1 MRFTIHVLTIALL
14 SLLISVQSTTA
25 QTSSPTSARDVWRN
39 FANRV
44 DLGTELNVQ
53 LSDGHRV
60 RATLVGVEDDAVL
73 LQPKTR
79 IAVPVQAVRYDDI
92 VRMEPRKTG
101 HGTGKAVAIG
111 VATGVGTFFGIML
124 LLLAAVGD

>member
-1 MRFTIHVLTIALL
+1 MRFTIHAVMMALL
-14 SLLISVQSTTA
+14 TALIPAQSATA

-39 FANRV
+39 FAKRMEV
-44 DLGTELNVQ
+44 GTELIVE

-60 RATLVGVEDDAVL
+60 RATLVGVDDDAVL

-79 IAVPVQAVRYDDI
+79 IAVPVQTVRYDDI

-101 HGTGKAVAIG
+101 HSTGKAVAIG
-111 VATGVGTFFGIML
+111 VATGVGTFFGVML

>member
-1 MRFTIHVLTIALL
+1 MRFTIHVMTMALL
-14 SLLISVQSTTA
+14 TVLISVQSATA
-25 QTSSPTSARDVWRN
+25 QMPLPTNTRDVWRN
-39 FANRV
+39 FARRV
-44 DLGTELNVQ
+44 DLGTELTVQ

-60 RATLVGVEDDAVL
+60 RATLVGVEEDAVL

-92 VRMEPRKTG
+92 VRMEPRKGG